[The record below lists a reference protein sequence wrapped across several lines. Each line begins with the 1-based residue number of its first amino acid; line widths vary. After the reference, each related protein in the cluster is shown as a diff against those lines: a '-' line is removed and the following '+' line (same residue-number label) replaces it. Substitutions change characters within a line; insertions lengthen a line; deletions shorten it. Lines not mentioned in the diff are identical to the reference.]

1 MKKNKSQE
9 KIQESNHSEFG
20 EPIIQ
25 VRNLTSGYGNVVIM
39 DNISF
44 DVRKGEIFGI
54 LGGSGSGKS
63 TILKNLIGLN
73 PPLAGKIFIDNENL
87 WEANPKERLKILN
100 KFGVMYQQSALF
112 GSMTL
117 IENVRLP
124 LEEFTKLPLDAMN
137 TIARMKLKMVGLDN
151 FADHMPSELSG
162 GMKKRAAIARA
173 MAMDPG
179 ILFLDEPSAGLDP
192 ITSVELDHLI
202 IRLSRSL
209 GVTFVIV
216 THELA
221 SIFTIAD
228 RVIVLDKETKGII
241 ADGSPEDLKDHSNI
255 DFVVRFFNRIPTEKN
270 ELDKKSKKSRM
281 GAK

>member
-73 PPLAGKIFIDNENL
+73 PPLAGKIFIDNDNL